1 MPKNESVR
9 STQVFELKVSLYIYY
24 HNELTASMIRYMR
37 FEVEFIVTI
46 KIKYL
51 LHFPQLQMFPL
62 SVMHQNFERL
72 RRLIF

>member
-24 HNELTASMIRYMR
+24 HNELTALMIMR

-46 KIKYL
+46 KI
-51 LHFPQLQMFPL
+51 
-62 SVMHQNFERL
+62 
-72 RRLIF
+72 

>member
-1 MPKNESVR
+1 MPKNENVR
-9 STQVFELKVSLYIYY
+9 YTEVFESKV
-24 HNELTASMIRYMR
+24 MR
-37 FEVEFIVTI
+37 FEVEFIVMI